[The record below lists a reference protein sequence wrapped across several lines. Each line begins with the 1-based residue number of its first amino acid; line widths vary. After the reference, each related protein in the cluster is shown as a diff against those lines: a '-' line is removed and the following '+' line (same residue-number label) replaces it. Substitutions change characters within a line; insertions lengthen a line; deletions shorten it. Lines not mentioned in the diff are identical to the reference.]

1 MEARRPPRG
10 AARAMTFDVTVN
22 GHDYRVELE
31 QTETGSW
38 TGRVNGEAVA
48 VNAANIAAG
57 VLSMLMGGE
66 SYEIVANPAQQQVH
80 IGGVRYSVEV
90 CDRRSWRPAHAGLG
104 AHAGY

>member
-1 MEARRPPRG
+1 
-10 AARAMTFDVTVN
+10 MTFEVTVN

-48 VNAANIAAG
+48 VNAANTAAG

-66 SYEIVANPAQQQVH
+66 SYEIVANPAQQQVA
-80 IGGVRYSVEV
+80 IGGIRYSVEV
-90 CDRRSWRPAHAGLG
+90 RDPG
-104 AHAGY
+104 AHGVLALERTMGPGRSLLQCREK